1 MKALWPVYF
10 HLLRCTS
17 HPGAMKSLTMSK
29 LTPARHLLARTL
41 TESHGLTWSESLQ
54 RSAVRLIRPFPNKI
68 SPWKPKEGLSG
79 EADRCLAQAYHDPTQ
94 RESESQNMKGTNIN
108 IPSSSLNDT
117 SHQYHPVQYSA
128 NPRSIPCS
136 SRQHSTFV
144 DWVFIYGQSES

>member
-1 MKALWPVYF
+1 MAGIFSP
-10 HLLRCTS
+10 LRCTS
-17 HPGAMKSLTMSK
+17 HVRGSDEKPHNEQTHPGPTSASSE
-29 LTPARHLLARTL
+29 TL

-79 EADRCLAQAYHDPTQ
+79 EADRCLAQAYRDPTQ

-136 SRQHSTFV
+136 SRQHSTFF

>member
-1 MKALWPVYF
+1 M
-10 HLLRCTS
+10 
-17 HPGAMKSLTMSK
+17 GAMKSLAMSK

-94 RESESQNMKGTNIN
+94 RESESQNMSGTNIY
-108 IPSSSLNDT
+108 IPT
-117 SHQYHPVQYSA
+117 RAVE
-128 NPRSIPCS
+128 
-136 SRQHSTFV
+136 
-144 DWVFIYGQSES
+144 SESLKVGKSLKIGKNRIKIG